1 MVSTM
6 LFWFSETHWR
16 EENTMYQG
24 RIVSQY
30 KDLYKVSINND
41 EIIAEVSGK
50 YRFTANNPSSYPAVG
65 DYVMIDRE
73 NDDGG
78 NGIITQLCPRKTL
91 LSRKAAGDEK
101 LTQVI
106 AANIDYIFICMSLN
120 NDFNLRRLERY
131 VTIAWDSGATPV
143 VVLTKSDLCD
153 DLTEKLLQVESVA
166 SGIDILV
173 TSADNPKDYLQVDQ
187 YLTSGKTGAF
197 IGSSGVG
204 KSTLINKLLGEDFI
218 KTNGLRNDDKGR
230 HTTTRRELFKLPQ
243 GGIVIDTPGM
253 RELGLDH
260 VDLSKSFEDIE
271 ELAKECRFND
281 CSHKNEPGCAIKKG
295 IEDGLISAERFESF
309 LKLKKEAD
317 YEGLNSK
324 EIEKKKIEVMFAD
337 FGGIKNARDFVKKKG
352 KYPKSE

>member
-1 MVSTM
+1 
-6 LFWFSETHWR
+6 
-16 EENTMYQG
+16 MYQG

-30 KDLYKVSINND
+30 KDLYKVSVNNE

-50 YRFTANNPSSYPAVG
+50 YRFGAKDPASYPAVG

-101 LTQVI
+101 ITQVI

-131 VTIAWDSGATPV
+131 VTIAWDSGAVPV
-143 VVLTKSDLCD
+143 VVLTKSDLCE
-153 DLTEKLLQVESVA
+153 DLTEKLIQVESVA
-166 SGIDILV
+166 SGIGILV
-173 TSADNPKDYLQVDQ
+173 TSADNSEDYLQVEK
-187 YLTSGKTGAF
+187 YLAAGKTGAF
-197 IGSSGVG
+197 VGSSGVG
-204 KSTLINKLLGEDFI
+204 KSTLINRLLGEDFI

-243 GGIVIDTPGM
+243 GGTVIDTPGM

-260 VDLSKSFEDIE
+260 VDISKSFEDIE
-271 ELAKECRFND
+271 DLAKECRFND
-281 CSHKNEPGCAIKKG
+281 CSHTNEPGCAIKKG

-309 LKLKKEAD
+309 LKLKEEAG

-352 KYPKSE
+352 K